1 MLVASSNSMEVGV
14 LGTTESGETPTWK
27 QYITLD
33 EARIELPLTS
43 EKQET
48 YPVGFAFETGSTH
61 QLVIAEKPF
70 PVMPMIHILSTHG
83 QLVSFN
89 FLNFSQNA
97 PGLCSPPRPI
107 SNNAA
112 LSQFR
117 PINTT
122 AGAATQLAPTSD
134 VASQQPQPVTSEV
147 SFALPSGA
155 TSTPAQVVDLYA
167 FQLIDSINKF
177 FSQDRKSKPA
187 FGDVGTTGN
196 LFGNL
201 SNSGT
206 TLLFGNAQAAKP
218 GGGTGITFGGQRPAV
233 TTASVSQPIFGS
245 GQLLGQKPASAPQ
258 FGGFGTAT
266 LGQSIGANINESQKA
281 LPFGVNKEASKT
293 QDFSKT
299 TATSKTCIH

>member
-122 AGAATQLAPTSD
+122 AGAATQPAPTSD

-177 FSQDRKSKPA
+177 FHR
-187 FGDVGTTGN
+187 TGN
-196 LFGNL
+196 PNQHSVMLEL
-201 SNSGT
+201 LVIYLEICQIRE
-206 TLLFGNAQAAKP
+206 LLFSSEMHKQQNLVEELELHSVGNDQ
-218 GGGTGITFGGQRPAV
+218 Q
-233 TTASVSQPIFGS
+233 
-245 GQLLGQKPASAPQ
+245 
-258 FGGFGTAT
+258 
-266 LGQSIGANINESQKA
+266 
-281 LPFGVNKEASKT
+281 
-293 QDFSKT
+293 
-299 TATSKTCIH
+299 